1 MNWKLK
7 ALALGVGLLMTT
19 TAQAGNVNV
28 ILHAGY
34 KGNRIINFEANAMH
48 QAQPV
53 SRECY
58 QLRTCIVFKT
68 TKKD

>member
-1 MNWKLK
+1 MN
-7 ALALGVGLLMTT
+7 V
-19 TAQAGNVNV
+19 V
-28 ILHAGY
+28 LHIGY
-34 KGNRIINFEANAMH
+34 KGNRILSFRAKSLH

-68 TKKD
+68 KEK